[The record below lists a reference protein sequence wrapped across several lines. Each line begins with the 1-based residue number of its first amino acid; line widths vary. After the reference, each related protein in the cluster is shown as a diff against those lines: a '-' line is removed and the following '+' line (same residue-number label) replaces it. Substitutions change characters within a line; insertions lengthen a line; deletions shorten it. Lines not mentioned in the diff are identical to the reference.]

1 MEAEEEI
8 QPAATAEVV
17 AQAAEASA
25 FETGEAIERAADLND
40 DPEVAAALDDAAL
53 KADKPAGRVDGAAS
67 GTDAHQLL
75 LARRHPVAELLE
87 LLVLEH
93 RARLAEHLALFFL

>member
-53 KADKPAGRVDGAAS
+53 KADKTAGRVGWLRSFID
-67 GTDAHQLL
+67 
-75 LARRHPVAELLE
+75 R
-87 LLVLEH
+87 
-93 RARLAEHLALFFL
+93 FLHTSA